1 MNSPIHDA
9 TAASPSTSP
18 SANMTPRQRLE
29 NALDHLPPPPGSAT
43 SQAQSNTQAGE
54 SAPGELV
61 EPIQRINEALRHY
74 DVEFHLQEF
83 GSRVVTR
90 IVDRQSGDVI
100 RQIPSEEVL
109 RIAESLEQLQGR
121 LIQDQA

>member
-1 MNSPIHDA
+1 MNSPISDA

-18 SANMTPRQRLE
+18 AAGMTPRQRLE
-29 NALDHLPPPPGSAT
+29 SVLYHLPPPPGSAA
-43 SQAQSNTQAGE
+43 SQAQSNTRAAQ

-61 EPIQRINEALRHY
+61 KPIQRINEAMRRY
-74 DVEFHLQEF
+74 GVEFHLQEF
-83 GSRVVTR
+83 GGRVVTR
-90 IVDRQSGDVI
+90 IVDRESGDVI

-121 LIQDQA
+121 LIQQQV